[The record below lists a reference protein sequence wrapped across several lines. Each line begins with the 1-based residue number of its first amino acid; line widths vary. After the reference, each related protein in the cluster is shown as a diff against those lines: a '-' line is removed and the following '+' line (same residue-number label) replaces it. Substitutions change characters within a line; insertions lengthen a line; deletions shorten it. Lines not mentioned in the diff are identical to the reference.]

1 MVSKSVKTDA
11 EWKELLTDE
20 QFSVMRKGGTEPPFS
35 GEYNDNKETGQYLC
49 SACSALLFYSA
60 DKFNSGTG
68 WPSFTA
74 PSSETSVEAEADSS
88 LNMERIE
95 ALCAECNGHLGHI
108 FTDGPAPTGMRYC
121 INSVSLK
128 FVKSE

>member
-1 MVSKSVKTDA
+1 VVSKSKKTDA
-11 EWKELLTDE
+11 EWQEVLTDD
-20 QFSVMRKGGTEPPFS
+20 QFRVMRTRGTEPPFS
-35 GEYNDNKETGQYLC
+35 GEYNDNKEAGEYLC
-49 SACSALLFYSA
+49 AGCSLPLFSSV

-74 PSSETSVEAEADSS
+74 PSSETSIATDADTS
-88 LNMERIE
+88 LSMERTE
-95 ALCAECNGHLGHI
+95 ALCANCDAHLGHI
-108 FTDGPAPTGMRYC
+108 FPDGPEPTGMRYC